1 MSDITN
7 AVNSFQKMLD
17 IEYEFVLGRKN
28 KSINLTVEFQKMHFF
43 HLAGLQ
49 HLNDLPRL
57 AFSAEVIFDRL
68 KSNIITPEYIES
80 SIDYKFIKKRIEYLP
95 LLEKIF
101 DSNDTIFRY
110 NPALQTFSVIE
121 ADFLMKNTVKNTNLF
136 VFLSKGNNDKY
147 FCKSFFP
154 ENKTDYAER
163 QTRWT
168 VLLKKKKLRNENNEE
183 ILYKH
188 PNLDL

>member
-1 MSDITN
+1 M
-7 AVNSFQKMLD
+7 
-17 IEYEFVLGRKN
+17 
-28 KSINLTVEFQKMHFF
+28 
-43 HLAGLQ
+43 
-49 HLNDLPRL
+49 
-57 AFSAEVIFDRL
+57 
-68 KSNIITPEYIES
+68 
-80 SIDYKFIKKRIEYLP
+80 
-95 LLEKIF
+95 LEKIF

-168 VLLKKKKLRNENNEE
+168 VLLKKNKLRNENNEE
-183 ILYKH
+183 KRRKSEEIIDNENFVFAEQSYDFLLLKQ
-188 PNLDL
+188 NSVSTKL